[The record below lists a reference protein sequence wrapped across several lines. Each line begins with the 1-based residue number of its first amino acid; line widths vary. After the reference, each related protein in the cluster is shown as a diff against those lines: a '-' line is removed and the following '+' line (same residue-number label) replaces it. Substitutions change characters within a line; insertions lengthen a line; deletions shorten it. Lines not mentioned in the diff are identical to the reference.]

1 MKFFCEYCGCRI
13 DSNND
18 DKCPNCGAS
27 YKQNES
33 FIKQE
38 ADMQARKDELQKA
51 ASEIQGYVLN
61 GFRTSQKV
69 GKVFVVIF
77 IVVFV
82 ITLLVILLA
91 TLRFF

>member
-13 DSNND
+13 DSNKD

-38 ADMQARKDELQKA
+38 ADMQARKEELQKT

-61 GFRTSQKV
+61 GFRKTQKA
-69 GKVFVVIF
+69 GKIF
-77 IVVFV
+77 ILIFIIIV
-82 ITLLVILLA
+82 LLA
-91 TLRFF
+91 IILTALHLF